1 MSPRRRPPVD
11 EQEAFDVVRGYL
23 VEQFDVPEDKIALEV
38 NLFEDLELDS
48 IDALDMVGL
57 LESRL
62 NMQVDEEQLR
72 QIRTVGDVVDFV
84 VRQAQAA

>member
-1 MSPRRRPPVD
+1 MD

>member
-1 MSPRRRPPVD
+1 MD
-11 EQEAFDVVRGYL
+11 EREAFDVMRGYL
-23 VEQFDVPEDKIALEV
+23 VEQFDVPEDKITRSA

-57 LESRL
+57 IESRL
-62 NMQVDEEQLR
+62 GKQVDEEEVR

-84 VRQAQAA
+84 VRHAQAA